1 MRRYGHIMVLCIISF
16 GFLFVFGGCSS
27 LQSTGSGVS
36 GASSTPRY
44 YDGFNDILIPGELQ
58 QNKKASSV
66 FQSDGFAAG
75 ILVFEGRVESN
86 SLISFFKEN
95 MVKDN
100 WKHIGSIT
108 APRTILL
115 FQKENR
121 WCVMNITEGGF
132 DTQVEIGIVPTVSS
146 ETSKSMK

>member
-1 MRRYGHIMVLCIISF
+1 MARYGKIFVLCVICLSL
-16 GFLFVFGGCSS
+16 LFVFAGCSS

-36 GASSTPRY
+36 GASATPRY
-44 YDGFNDILIPGELQ
+44 YDGFDDIMIPGELRQ
-58 QNKKASSV
+58 DKKASSV
-66 FQSDGFAAG
+66 FQSKGFAAG
-75 ILVFEGRVESN
+75 ILVFEGRVESD

-132 DTQVEIGIVPTVSS
+132 NTQVEIGIVPTINS
-146 ETSKSMK
+146 EASKVVK